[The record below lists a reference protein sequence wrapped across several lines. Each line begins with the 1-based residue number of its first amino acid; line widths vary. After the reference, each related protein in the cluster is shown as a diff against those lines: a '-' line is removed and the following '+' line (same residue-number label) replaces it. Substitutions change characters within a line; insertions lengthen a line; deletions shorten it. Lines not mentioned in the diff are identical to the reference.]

1 MVQQIFRTLKYRN
14 YRLFFFGQTISLIG
28 TQVQYVAISWLA
40 YRLTGSAAM
49 LGLVNFVSRSPT
61 FFFAP
66 LAGLWADRADR
77 HKAMIWIQSLEMAQA
92 AFLAFLALTGHV
104 RVWHLFTLGFFLGV
118 INGFEV
124 PIRQSFI
131 YETVEKKED
140 LGNAL
145 ALNTTMIQ
153 LSFLLGPVLAGTIV
167 AWVGEGWCF
176 LINAVSF
183 IAVLGG
189 LIAMRLPRKTPASFQ
204 AKHGQAFR
212 DGFRHAFGTIP
223 LRYLLLLM
231 ALISLTGHPY
241 QVLLPVFAKQ
251 VLKGGPDTL
260 GWLGSAAGLGAL
272 AGTLYLASRKTLRGL
287 EKRAVFAIILFGS
300 GLILF
305 SFSRNLVL
313 SMALMVPVGMG
324 SAMQITAC
332 QTLIQA
338 MVDDEMRGRVMSF
351 YTMAFMGTVPFGGM
365 LYGLLS
371 DRITAPT
378 TVLVGGLFCVAAGT
392 FFLMRLSHYKFHAIP
407 ILIRKGINVEG
418 CTAFKEVEIL
428 EP

>member
-1 MVQQIFRTLKYRN
+1 MVDRIFRTLKYRN
-14 YRLFFFGQTISLIG
+14 YRLFFFGQTVSLIG
-28 TQVQYVAISWLA
+28 TQVQFVAISWLT
-40 YRLTGSAAM
+40 YRLTGSAAI

-66 LAGLWADRADR
+66 IAGLWADRTDR
-77 HKAMIWIQSLEMAQA
+77 HQAMIWIQSLEMVQA
-92 AFLAFLALTGHV
+92 ASLAFLALTGHV
-104 RVWHLFTLGFFLGV
+104 QIWHLFALGFFLGV

-183 IAVLGG
+183 IAVLGS
-189 LIAMRLPRKTPASFQ
+189 LIAMRLPRRTPVSSPP
-204 AKHGQAFR
+204 KHSKAFR

-231 ALISLTGHPY
+231 ALISLAGHPY

-251 VLKGGPDTL
+251 VLKGGPGTL
-260 GWLGSAAGLGAL
+260 GWLGSSAGLGAL
-272 AGTLYLASRKTLRGL
+272 AGTLYLASRKNLRGL
-287 EKRAVFAIILFGS
+287 EKSAIFAIILFGS
-300 GLILF
+300 GLIIF
-305 SFSRNLVL
+305 AFSRNLIL

-351 YTMAFMGTVPFGGM
+351 YTMAFMGTVPFGGL
-365 LYGLLS
+365 LYGFFA
-371 DRITAPT
+371 DRITAPV
-378 TVLVGGLFCVAAGT
+378 TVLVGGLFCLAAGA
-392 FFLMRLSHYKFHAIP
+392 FFYLRLSYYKIHARP
-407 ILIRKGINVEG
+407 ILIRKGISVESCSG
-418 CTAFKEVEIL
+418 LKKAEIL
-428 EP
+428 ES